1 MVNTNLEKHAVHT
14 QTLHRE
20 NIHVTQK
27 HDSNLEAK
35 MYLLQD
41 Y

>member
-1 MVNTNLEKHAVHT
+1 MNTNLEKHAVHT
-14 QTLHRE
+14 KTLHRE

-27 HDSNLEAK
+27 YNSNLEAK

-41 Y
+41 D